1 MDALD
6 NLSANL
12 HRLRLRAGLT
22 QQGLSEKADLEYK
35 YLQKIE
41 SGRWPGLQLR
51 TIERLARALDVEAWE
66 LLCPPKAGTAP
77 GPARTRGKAS
87 RP

>member
-1 MDALD
+1 VNALD
-6 NLSANL
+6 NLRANL
-12 HRLRLRAGLT
+12 KRLRLMRGLT
-22 QQGLSEKADLEYK
+22 QQKLSERADLEYK

-51 TIERLARALDVEAWE
+51 TVERLARAVDVEAWE
-66 LLCPPKAGTAP
+66 LLCPPRERTARKP
-77 GPARTRGKAS
+77 IKSRGKSS